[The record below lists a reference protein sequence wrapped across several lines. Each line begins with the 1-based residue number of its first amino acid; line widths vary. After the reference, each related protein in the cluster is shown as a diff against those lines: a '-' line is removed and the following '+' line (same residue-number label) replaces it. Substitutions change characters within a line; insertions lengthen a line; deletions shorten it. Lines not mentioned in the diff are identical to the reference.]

1 MKPSI
6 DAAFSMGTPEQ
17 VQAFLLEGARRM
29 GVSKQLHSH
38 PRVTLAHDI
47 KSHQSMKLLH
57 TFVMALVF
65 CTAQTVNAEPL
76 NVGSKR
82 FTESYILAEIIKQT
96 AQTAGEATVKHE
108 QGLGNTAIVLSAL
121 QSGSID
127 IYPEYTGTIARE
139 ILKLDRVPPLPELN
153 AQLAAMGLAVSTPL
167 GFNNTYALAIRADLA
182 ASKKITR
189 LSDLKNFPDLRL
201 GLSQEFIG
209 RADGWPGLKQKY
221 ALPFD
226 TPRGLDHGLAYEAV
240 AQGQVNVIDIY
251 STDAKIGKYQMVVL
265 EDDLQYF
272 PRYDAVL
279 LHKENLSARLPKTF
293 SALAKLEGRIGE
305 AAMRNMNAA
314 AELDKKSFAVVASE
328 FLSGTASA
336 KSGKASNNFWQKLF
350 GADFGRLLSEHLA
363 LVFLSLLASIVIG
376 VPLGIIAARNR
387 SAEALIL
394 GITGVLQTIPSLALL
409 AILIPITGKIGLI
422 PAFIALAIYALLPIV
437 RNTHTGLTQV
447 SSGITQAAQSLGM
460 TAPMILRH
468 IELPLARPTILA
480 GIKTS
485 AVINVGTATIAAF
498 IGAGGFG
505 ERIVTGL
512 ALNDNATLLAGAI
525 PVAVLAL
532 LIEGTFS
539 IGERTLTPPA
549 LRKRA

>member
-1 MKPSI
+1 LRWRCFFF
-6 DAAFSMGTPEQ
+6 AG
-17 VQAFLLEGARRM
+17 
-29 GVSKQLHSH
+29 
-38 PRVTLAHDI
+38 
-47 KSHQSMKLLH
+47 
-57 TFVMALVF
+57 
-65 CTAQTVNAEPL
+65 QTINAEPL

-96 AQTAGEATVKHE
+96 AGAAGEAQASHQ

-121 QSGSID
+121 QTGSID

-139 ILKLDRVPPLPELN
+139 ILKLDSVPPLAELN
-153 AQLAAMGLAVSTPL
+153 AKLAPMGLAVSTPF

-189 LSDLKNFPDLRL
+189 LSDLKNFPELRL

-226 TPRGLDHGLAYEAV
+226 TPRGLDHGLAYEAI
-240 AQGQVNVIDIY
+240 AQRQVDVIDIY
-251 STDAKIGKYQMVVL
+251 STDAKIGKYQMLVL
-265 EDDLQYF
+265 DDDGQYF

-279 LHKENLSARLPKTF
+279 LHKADLAQRAPKTF
-293 SALAKLEGRIGE
+293 AALTTLEGRINEG
-305 AAMRNMNAA
+305 AMRNMNAA
-314 AELDKKSFAVVASE
+314 AELDKKSFAAVASD
-328 FLSGTASA
+328 FLSGTQSA
-336 KSGKASNNFWQKLF
+336 KRNEAASSFWQKLF
-350 GADFGRLLSEHLA
+350 GADFGRLAAEHLA
-363 LVFLSLLASIVIG
+363 RVFLSLIASIIIG
-376 VPLGIIAARNR
+376 IPLGILATKNR
-387 SAEALIL
+387 AAEALIL

-437 RNTHTGLTQV
+437 RNTHAGLTQV
-447 SSGITQAAQSLGM
+447 PRGITQAAQSLGM

-468 IELPLARPTILA
+468 IELPLARPVMLA

-525 PVAVLAL
+525 PVAALAL
-532 LIEGTFS
+532 LIEAAFS
-539 IGERTLTPPA
+539 VGERAITPPA
-549 LRKRA
+549 LRRHASR